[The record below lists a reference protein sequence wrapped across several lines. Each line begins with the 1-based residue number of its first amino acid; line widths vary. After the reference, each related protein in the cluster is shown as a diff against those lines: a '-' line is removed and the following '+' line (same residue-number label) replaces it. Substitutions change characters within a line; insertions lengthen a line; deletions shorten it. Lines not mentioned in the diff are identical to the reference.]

1 MTVTTADGQGA
12 DTYISND
19 SQSGQGPDTT
29 HGTTAGFQHRRYDS
43 VRMKLLYV
51 RFDKGI
57 NLINYSGSTLS
68 LNLTGANR
76 TRTINVYGLKDG
88 DAGELWPEATT
99 SWHNAPGIFN
109 PGIAQVDIDTNRLVL
124 LGTWSWQ
131 NVPGVQTSDPATL
144 NLAPF
149 LQADTDGVVSFF
161 FNLPG
166 SDSAASYFGDTKETV
181 GGVAPTLTMPN
192 AVVDP
197 GLSNLVWAVGSGT
210 WDVGTTADWQDGVG
224 GLDVY
229 QEVNGIG
236 NRVMLDDSAS
246 GSSPIEITLD
256 TAVTPR
262 SITNNSTKDYTITGA
277 GSINGPTGI
286 TKGGSS
292 TLTLSTFNS
301 FTGPIN
307 LDGGVL
313 SFSVGALGQT
323 LASIQFNG
331 GTLRYIS
338 GNTEDI
344 STHPVTFG
352 PEGATIDTGGND
364 VLLVGPIGNGGSGSF
379 TKVGSGRLL
388 LGGTNIYSGST
399 IISQG
404 SLGFNADGNI
414 PNTPI
419 IDIAEGAVLDVT
431 GIPAYQLTSSQMI
444 TGDGS
449 VDGTLI
455 STPGTKIS
463 PGSGVGRLTILNS
476 IGNGQLQM
484 NGGII
489 VADISAVT
497 NDTLVVNGNLDLS
510 SGSVQLN
517 VTGTLTNGSY
527 KFVTY
532 SGSIVAGSAANL
544 AVTGFTQDGQ
554 IAFLSDATPGEID
567 IVVANK
573 GSDSLVW
580 NGTVNNLWDVET
592 TANWLK
598 GGTPSEFLQGDV
610 VTFDATG
617 AAQPNVNLAG
627 ALFPSNVIVNASSD
641 YTLSSTSGGKISGGA
656 GLTKSGTGNLTILT
670 DNNNSGSVLI
680 NSGAVQVGDGSQIGH
695 LGNGSVVNNGTIT
708 YNNPSGA
715 DRIVGSMSGSG
726 SLTQN
731 GAGSLTVAG
740 DASYTGATTI
750 GSGAI
755 LRLGNGGAVT
765 LQSSGVA
772 DDGTLVLNSS
782 SDISY
787 AHPISGSGG
796 LTKAGSGTL
805 TFGVHHTYADVTR
818 VEGGKLILSGANFV
832 PPDAITAKLQI
843 ETGGVVEMGG
853 FDQGVGAFTSTLF
866 AGGRLV
872 NNLGTGTNTLT
883 VSNTSDNDSSA
894 IIADN
899 DGSGGAIRLVKA
911 GPATL
916 ILRADNSYSG
926 GTIVQEGTLSLR
938 ANAAAG
944 VGGITLNDG
953 STLSIGSSSSVFP
966 DNNIF
971 VPAGATAN
979 LVSGSLSSGMG
990 GNFVSGDTSSILTLN
1005 TPLSWAASSTKQF
1018 QGFTG
1023 TVQIGI
1029 AGTLRFANTGLS
1041 VNGGDNTTFALEG
1054 ILQTRNGTGSGPGIS
1069 LGALSGSFLGI
1080 INGPQTPPGN
1090 STYIIGAKG
1099 IDTTFS
1105 GTINGNVAGSA
1116 NSIVKTGVG
1125 VLTLDGSLNY
1135 IGSTIVSNGV
1145 LAIAGSAELD
1155 DSPTIRVES
1164 GAFLDVSGIGGNLN
1178 LGNVVDQTLS
1188 GSGTL
1193 RGSVTASGSAI
1204 ATIAPGFPIGTLTI
1218 TNGLTL
1224 AANSQVVLE
1233 LNRTNAGAT
1242 NDMIIAPVIVTSGS
1256 TLTITNLGPDLIT
1269 GDSFKLFPSAV
1280 SGFATVNLPIQ
1291 NAAGTVTYQWQ
1302 NHIGDDGSIT
1312 VLQGASPVATNP
1324 TNITFQ
1330 VSGGQVT
1337 LSWPEDH
1344 LGWRL
1349 QAQTNTLNT
1358 GLTTTWFD
1366 VAGSTTVTQMNMT
1379 INPANGAVFYRLA
1392 NP

>member
-1 MTVTTADGQGA
+1 
-12 DTYISND
+12 
-19 SQSGQGPDTT
+19 
-29 HGTTAGFQHRRYDS
+29 
-43 VRMKLLYV
+43 MKLLYI
-51 RFDKGI
+51 RFDKGL

-76 TRTINVYGLKDG
+76 TRTINVYGLKNG
-88 DAGELWPEATT
+88 DVGELWPEATT
-99 SWHNAPGIFN
+99 SWNNAPGVLN
-109 PGIAQVDIDTNRLVL
+109 PGIAQVNIDTNRLVL

-166 SDSAASYFGDTKETV
+166 SDSSASYFGDTKETAS
-181 GGVAPTLTMPN
+181 GVAPTLTMPN

-197 GLSNLVWAVGSGT
+197 GLSNLVWAVANGT
-210 WDVGTTADWQDGVG
+210 WDIGATADWQDGVG

-256 TAVTPR
+256 SAVTPR
-262 SITNNSTKDYTITGA
+262 SITNNSTKDYTVTGG

-286 TKGGSS
+286 TKDGSS

-313 SFSVGALGQT
+313 TFSTGSLGQT
-323 LASIQFNG
+323 LAPIQFNG
-331 GTLRYIS
+331 GTLRYNS

-344 STHPVTFG
+344 SGHAVTFG
-352 PEGATIDTGGND
+352 ANGATIDTGGNE
-364 VLLVGPIGNGGSGSF
+364 VLLLNPIGNGGSGSL
-379 TKVGSGRLL
+379 TKAGAGRLL
-388 LGGTNIYSGST
+388 LGGTNLYSGNT
-399 IISQG
+399 IINQG
-404 SLGFNADGNI
+404 SLGFNADGVI

-419 IDIAEGAVLDVT
+419 IDIAAGAVLDAT
-431 GIPAYQLTSSQMI
+431 GIPGYQLTPSQMI

-455 STPGTKIS
+455 SPAGTSIS
-463 PGSGVGRLTILNS
+463 PGNGVGRLTILNT
-476 IGNGQLQM
+476 IGNGMLQM
-484 NGGII
+484 NGGTI
-489 VADISAVT
+489 VADIST
-497 NDTLVVNGNLDLS
+497 STSDSLVVNGNVDLS
-510 SGSVQLN
+510 SGTVQLN
-517 VTGTLTNGSY
+517 ITGNLTNGSY
-527 KFVTY
+527 KLATY
-532 SGSIVAGSAANL
+532 SGSIMAGSAANL
-544 AVTGFTQDGQ
+544 AVTGFSQAGQ

-567 IVVANK
+567 IVVASK

-580 NGTVNNLWDVET
+580 NGNVNNLWDVET

-598 GGTPSEFLQGDV
+598 GGAVSEFLQGDV
-610 VTFDATG
+610 VTFDATDAG
-617 AAQPNVNLAG
+617 QPNVDLAG
-627 ALFPSNVIVNASSD
+627 ALFPSNMIVNASSD

-670 DNNNSGSVLI
+670 DNNNSGPVII
-680 NSGAVQVGDGSQIGH
+680 NGGTVQI
-695 LGNGSVVNNGTIT
+695 GNGSNIGHIGSGSIVNNGAIT

-715 DRIVGSMSGSG
+715 DRTVGSISGSG
-726 SLTQN
+726 SLAQN
-731 GAGSLTVAG
+731 GAGSLTVGG
-740 DASYTGATTI
+740 DASYTGATVI
-750 GSGAI
+750 GAGAI

-765 LQSSGVA
+765 LQTSGIT
-772 DDGTLVLNSS
+772 DDGTLVINSS

-787 AHPISGSGG
+787 ALPISGSGG
-796 LTKAGSGTL
+796 LTKAGLGTL
-805 TFGVHHTYADVTR
+805 TFGVHHTYTGVTR
-818 VEGGKLILSGANFV
+818 VEGGKLVLGGANFL
-832 PPDAITAKLQI
+832 PPDSTTAQLQI
-843 ETGGVVEMGG
+843 ETGGIVEMGG

-883 VSNTSDNDSSA
+883 VSNTADNDSSA
-894 IIADN
+894 VIADN

-911 GPATL
+911 GAATL
-916 ILRADNSYSG
+916 ILRADSSYSG

-944 VGGITLNDG
+944 TGGITLNDA

-966 DNNIF
+966 DNDIF

-990 GNFVSGDTSSILTLN
+990 GDFVSGDDNSIITLN
-1005 TPLSWAASSTKQF
+1005 TQLSWASANIKQF
-1018 QGFTG
+1018 QGFSG
-1023 TVQIGI
+1023 TVQLGI
-1029 AGTLRFANTGLS
+1029 AGTLRFASTSLS
-1041 VNGGDNTTFALEG
+1041 MNGGDNTTFAVEG

-1080 INGPQTPPGN
+1080 LDGPQTPPGN

-1099 IDTTFS
+1099 VDTTFS

-1116 NSIVKTGVG
+1116 NNIVKAGTG
-1125 VLTLDGSLNY
+1125 VLTLDGTLNY
-1135 IGSTIVSNGV
+1135 IGSTTVSNGV

-1155 DSPTIRVES
+1155 DSPTIRVEA

-1178 LGNVVDQTLS
+1178 LGNLVDQTLS
-1188 GSGTL
+1188 GSGTV
-1193 RGSVTASGSAI
+1193 RGSVTASGSAV

-1224 AANSQVVLE
+1224 AANSQVILE
-1233 LNRTNAGAT
+1233 LNRTNTGAT
-1242 NDMIIAPVIVTSGS
+1242 NDMIVAPVIATSGS

-1269 GDSFKLFPSAV
+1269 GDSFKLFPGAI

-1302 NHIGDDGSIT
+1302 NNIGDDGSIT

-1330 VSGGQVT
+1330 VSGEQVT

-1349 QAQTNTLNT
+1349 QVQTNTLNT
-1358 GLTTTWFD
+1358 GLTATWYD

-1379 INPANGAVFYRLA
+1379 INPANEAVFYRLA